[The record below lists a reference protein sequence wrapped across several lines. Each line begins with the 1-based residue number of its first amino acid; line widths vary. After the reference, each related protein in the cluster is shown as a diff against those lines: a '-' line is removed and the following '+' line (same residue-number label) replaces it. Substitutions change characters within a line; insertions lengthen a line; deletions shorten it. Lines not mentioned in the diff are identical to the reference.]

1 MGGDQVVVTQSGFVT
16 PPASAVQIERT
27 DAGGDARRPVALV
40 TGTAQGLGSVIV
52 EHLAREGF
60 DVVANDLVVD
70 DRLERVCEAA
80 RAAGAR
86 AAPLAFDI
94 SRTEDAAAFTAK
106 AAVAFGSIDCLVN
119 NAAVSVLSRG
129 DILDVSAESFD
140 RSFNVNLRGTFF
152 LTQQVARWMLANKAS
167 APRSRRRSII
177 TISSVGVEHM
187 VGRQVTEYCL
197 AKSALVVMTKHFAVR
212 LVTEGIDCYD
222 VRPGMMQTSMTES
235 SREKY
240 DGLIANGHVPANRW
254 GQLGEV
260 AATIASLANGALR
273 YSVGQTIHVDGG
285 MALKPF

>member
-1 MGGDQVVVTQSGFVT
+1 MPHGET
-16 PPASAVQIERT
+16 
-27 DAGGDARRPVALV
+27 RRPVALV

-52 EHLAREGF
+52 ERLAREGF
-60 DVVANDLVVD
+60 DVVANDLVLD

-80 RAAGAR
+80 RAAGAL
-86 AAPLAFDI
+86 AMPLAFDI
-94 SRTEDAAAFTAK
+94 SRVEDLGAFTQQAAA
-106 AAVAFGSIDCLVN
+106 AFGSIDCLVN

-129 DILDVSAESFD
+129 DLLDVSTESFD
-140 RSFNVNLRGTFF
+140 RSMGVNLRGTFF
-152 LTQQVARWMLANKAS
+152 LTQQVARWMVANKAS
-167 APRSRRRSII
+167 ALKSKRRSII

-187 VGRQVTEYCL
+187 VGRQVAEYCL

-240 DGLIANGHVPANRW
+240 DGLIATGYVPANRW
-254 GQLGEV
+254 GQLDEV

>member
-1 MGGDQVVVTQSGFVT
+1 MPNGET
-16 PPASAVQIERT
+16 
-27 DAGGDARRPVALV
+27 RRPVALV

-52 EHLAREGF
+52 QRLASEGF
-60 DVVANDLVVD
+60 DIVANDLVLD
-70 DRLERVCEAA
+70 DRLERLCEAA

-86 AAPLAFDI
+86 ATPLACDI
-94 SRTEDAAAFTAK
+94 SRVEDLGAFAAQAAA
-106 AAVAFGSIDCLVN
+106 AFGSIDCLVN

-129 DILDVSAESFD
+129 DILDVGAESFD
-140 RSFNVNLRGTFF
+140 RSMGVNLRGTFF
-152 LTQQVARWMLANKAS
+152 LTQQVARWMVANKAS
-167 APRSRRRSII
+167 ALKSKRRSII

-187 VGRQVTEYCL
+187 VGRQVAEYCL

-222 VRPGMMQTSMTES
+222 VRPGMMQTNMTAS

-240 DGLIANGHVPANRW
+240 DGLIANGYVPANRW

>member
-1 MGGDQVVVTQSGFVT
+1 M
-16 PPASAVQIERT
+16 PPGAEACRKNFAMPHGET
-27 DAGGDARRPVALV
+27 RRPVALV

-52 EHLAREGF
+52 ERLAREGF
-60 DVVANDLVVD
+60 DVVANDLVLD

-80 RAAGAR
+80 RAAGAL
-86 AAPLAFDI
+86 AMPLAFDI
-94 SRTEDAAAFTAK
+94 SRVEDLGAFTQKAAA
-106 AAVAFGSIDCLVN
+106 AFGSIDCLVN

-129 DILDVSAESFD
+129 DLLDVSTESFD
-140 RSFNVNLRGTFF
+140 RSMGVNLRGTFF
-152 LTQQVARWMLANKAS
+152 LTQQVARWMVANKAS
-167 APRSRRRSII
+167 ALKSKRRSII

-187 VGRQVTEYCL
+187 VGREVAEYCL

-212 LVTEGIDCYD
+212 LATEGIDCYD

-240 DGLIANGHVPANRW
+240 DGLIASGYVPANRW
-254 GQLGEV
+254 GQLEEV
-260 AATIASLANGALR
+260 AATIANLANGALR

>member
-1 MGGDQVVVTQSGFVT
+1 MPHGET
-16 PPASAVQIERT
+16 
-27 DAGGDARRPVALV
+27 RRPVALV

-52 EHLAREGF
+52 ERLAREGF
-60 DVVANDLVVD
+60 DVVANDLVLD

-80 RAAGAR
+80 RAVGAL
-86 AAPLAFDI
+86 AMPLAFDI
-94 SRTEDAAAFTAK
+94 SRVEDLGAFTQQAAA
-106 AAVAFGSIDCLVN
+106 AFGSIDCLVN

-129 DILDVSAESFD
+129 DLLDVSTESFD
-140 RSFNVNLRGTFF
+140 RSMGVNLRGTFF
-152 LTQQVARWMLANKAS
+152 LTQQVARWMVANKAS
-167 APRSRRRSII
+167 ALKSKRRSII

-187 VGRQVTEYCL
+187 VGRQVAEYCL

-240 DGLIANGHVPANRW
+240 DGLIANGYVPANRW
-254 GQLGEV
+254 GQLDEV